1 MRRFPRWRK
10 NAPPPSLWPQILGKV
25 VYAGDV
31 APGSIEAVDE
41 TKLYRIGADAEDDG
55 NRAGRSLGRER
66 RCRAARCGDDSHL
79 ALDKLGHQCRHTIEL
94 ILSPT
99 IFDYNIAAIDETG
112 FAEALTKCRG
122 EMGASIGG
130 ALMEKPDHRN
140 RLLCACGEWP
150 RDSCAAKQCNK
161 FAPSDVACHVT
172 LRLGGHSCNGGM
184 ISRFHR
190 SVTKADRQVE

>member
-66 RCRAARCGDDSHL
+66 RCRAARCGDDSHS

-99 IFDYNIAAIDETG
+99 IFDYDVAAIDETG

-161 FAPSDVACHVT
+161 LAPSDVACHLT
-172 LRLGGHSCNGGM
+172 LRLGVFMQWRDDTTLPPARCGRGAPPRN
-184 ISRFHR
+184 
-190 SVTKADRQVE
+190 

>member
-66 RCRAARCGDDSHL
+66 RCRAARCGDDSHS

-99 IFDYNIAAIDETG
+99 IFDYDVAAIDETG

-161 FAPSDVACHVT
+161 LAPSDVACHVT
-172 LRLGGHSCNGGM
+172 LRLGVIHAMEG
-184 ISRFHR
+184 
-190 SVTKADRQVE
+190 